1 MRYQIKH
8 RVTGVVLF
16 EADLP
21 GGMATRHA
29 LEQAV
34 EAGANLGGAD
44 LYGADLRGANLGG
57 ASLYGANL
65 GGADLY
71 GANLGGA
78 DLYGADLRGAS
89 LYGASL
95 YGANLGGASLYGADL
110 YGANLRGAD
119 LGSANLGEGKKLIAK
134 RPILIIGPIGSR
146 SDNLM
151 AFITEAGILLKAGCF
166 FGTAEEFQASL
177 ADKHGDNDHAR
188 EYAAA
193 LAMIQAHAEIWTPK
207 QSEAPDVAA

>member
-34 EAGANLGGAD
+34 EA
-44 LYGADLRGANLGG
+44 
-57 ASLYGANL
+57 
-65 GGADLY
+65 